1 MMVVV
6 LGEGRRKGGDGVS
19 KEGVF
24 DRETEGKARE
34 VDGEVKPQRGERGR
48 REREGRKSEMATG
61 MIKDQ
66 QSSNFALVL

>member
-34 VDGEVKPQRGERGR
+34 VDGEVKPQRGERGFKKGG
-48 REREGRKSEMATG
+48 REKGGSQRWPLA
-61 MIKDQ
+61 
-66 QSSNFALVL
+66 